1 MSDAFRDAS
10 GRTPEQATFFWSGGP
25 IEVAPRTWFQC
36 VFSSCVGFDTDAG
49 LLLVDTG
56 LARLAP
62 ELAAKLREK
71 TPAPVHTA
79 VYTHGH
85 VDHAHGLDAFVLEG
99 QAPPRVVAHRNLP
112 ARIERYARTPRH
124 NAAVNARQFGGSVA
138 VAGNPEYGTFAKP
151 PLAPTELYDDRLSIE
166 VGGVVFEL
174 FHARGETDDATWVW
188 CPERRVVCAGD
199 LFIWVMPNAGN
210 PQKAQRYP
218 WDWAHAL
225 RAMAALEPH
234 VLCPGH
240 GAPVVGA
247 PEQIQHMLL
256 STAAFLEALVERTLA
271 ALESGSPPHVD
282 IVRAVEI
289 PPHDLPWL
297 RPLYDEA
304 EFLVRSV
311 IRHYGGWW
319 SGRPCELKPAP
330 RAAVAREIAALAG
343 GAPALVARAAA
354 LAAAGDV
361 ATACHLADAALE
373 ADPADAA
380 VREAVAKLYES
391 RAAGESSLMARNLY
405 RSAAAYAREGRPFV

>member
-1 MSDAFRDAS
+1 VSEGERS
-10 GRTPEQATFFWSGGP
+10 PEEATFFWSGGP
-25 IEVAPRTWFQC
+25 VEVAPRTWYQC
-36 VFSSCVGFDTDAG
+36 DFSSCTAFETDAG

-56 LARLAP
+56 LQRLAP
-62 ELAAKLREK
+62 SLAARLRQR

-79 VYTHGH
+79 IYTHGH
-85 VDHAHGLDAFVLEG
+85 VDHAHGLEAFLLVG
-99 QAPPRVVAHRNLP
+99 QAPPRVIAHRDVPERL
-112 ARIERYARTPRH
+112 ARYQRTARH
-124 NAAVNARQFGGSVA
+124 NAAVNARQFGGTVSLA
-138 VAGNPEYGTFAKP
+138 DHPAYATFAHP
-151 PLAPTELYDDRLSIE
+151 PAPPTETYDDRLSIE

-188 CPERRVVCAGD
+188 CPERRVLCTGD

-218 WDWAHAL
+218 WDWARAL

-234 VLCPGH
+234 ALCPGH
-240 GAPVVGA
+240 GGPVVGEPA
-247 PEQIQHMLL
+247 KIEDMLL

-271 ALESGSPPHVD
+271 ALENGSPPHVD

-289 PPHDLPWL
+289 PPHDRPWL

-311 IRHYGGWW
+311 IRYYGGWW
-319 SGRPCELKPAP
+319 TGRPCELKPAP
-330 RAAVAREIAALAG
+330 RARVAAEIAALAG
-343 GAPALVARAAA
+343 GARALAERAER

-373 ADPADAA
+373 ADPADAG
-380 VREAVAKLYES
+380 VREIVARLYEA
-391 RAAGESSLMARNLY
+391 RAQGESSLMARNLF
-405 RSAAAYAREGRPFV
+405 RSAAAYAREGRPFA